1 MVKNVKAK
9 LYILI
14 FAWCAYLGVCPQ
26 AGAVETAGAQAQEVK
41 SPTLVSKEKPATEVK
56 MVTKTLVGE
65 ISARGPNGIA
75 VVYKKDEVK
84 RSSNEIWFPYENEIE
99 IELIGYKAKTD
110 IGEGDSIRVTYDEA
124 EDGSK
129 RVLTGIRLLKKK
141 PPEEEVPEEEEEAE
155 ESGDT

>member
-14 FAWCAYLGVCPQ
+14 FAWCAYLGVCPR

-41 SPTLVSKEKPATEVK
+41 SSTLVSKEKPATEVK
-56 MVTKTLVGE
+56 TVTKTLVGE

-75 VVYKKDEVK
+75 VVYKKDEAK
-84 RSSNEIWFPYENEIE
+84 RSSSETWFPYEDE
-99 IELIGYKAKTD
+99 IELIGYKTKTD

-141 PPEEEVPEEEEEAE
+141 PPEKEVSEESEEEE
-155 ESGDT
+155 